1 MALNIFIS
9 ELNNRM
15 ANASNYE
22 QAHVKP
28 IKEETQFVNLGTDNE
43 PKIVQIGNILTTKRE
58 KWTDLTTSRLQFF
71 AWSYEDMPSINT
83 NIVQHRI
90 PTNPTI
96 KLAK

>member
-1 MALNIFIS
+1 MNYKEIIPDSAYMMALNIFIS

-58 KWTDLTTSRLQFF
+58 K
-71 AWSYEDMPSINT
+71 
-83 NIVQHRI
+83 
-90 PTNPTI
+90 
-96 KLAK
+96 